1 MPRYPSLLE
10 INTRPWLRRLSSD
23 PARPVTLTEVDDAV
37 LDGFQR
43 AGFDWIWLL
52 SVWEIGPLSRAV
64 SREAF
69 SPWHAECERAL
80 PDLTDADIAG
90 SGFAIASYKV
100 NAVLGG
106 AEALAGFR
114 AKLARRGIK
123 LMLDFVPNHTGLDS
137 PWVKS
142 EPDFYVQGSEADLA
156 ASQQNY
162 WRAETGRGPRILAHG
177 RDPNYPGWTDTLQ
190 LNYANPVLQA
200 AQSENLA
207 AIAEMCDGVRCD
219 MAMLLLPEVFHRT
232 WGLTPEPFW
241 PRAIAAVREAHPGFT
256 FMAEVYWDLEW
267 TLQQQGFDYCYDKR
281 LHDRLVKA
289 VVPDIRA
296 HFFAGLDYQD
306 RLARFLENHDEAR
319 AAATFPWPKHQAAA
333 IVTFLS
339 PGLRFFQEGESTGAK
354 VRLPTHLC
362 RGPVERENPEI
373 AAFYDRLLGL
383 LKREAAFR
391 DGAWSQLDPQA
402 AWAGNPTADGFIA
415 FAWTNPAGGNY
426 LVVVNYTDHQGQCL
440 LRLPFPNLSGTRF
453 RLTDEMGSEVYVRD
467 GDVLT
472 DPGLFIDLGPWRYNV
487 FRLEPA

>member
-10 INTRPWLRRLSSD
+10 INTRPWLRRLSSG
-23 PARPVTLTEVDDAV
+23 PARPVTLTEVGDAV

-69 SPWHAECERAL
+69 SPWRGECGRAL

-100 NAVLGG
+100 NTVLGG

-114 AKLARRGIK
+114 ARLARRGIK

-137 PWVKS
+137 PWVKA
-142 EPDFYVQGSEADLA
+142 EPDFYVRGSEADLA
-156 ASQQNY
+156 ASRQNY

-190 LNYANPVLQA
+190 LNYANPALQA
-200 AQSENLA
+200 AQIENLA
-207 AIAEMCDGVRCD
+207 AVAEMCDGLRCD

-289 VVPDIRA
+289 VVPAIRA
-296 HFFAGLDYQD
+296 HFRAGLDYQD
-306 RLARFLENHDEAR
+306 RLTRFLENHDEAR

-339 PGLRFFQEGESTGAK
+339 PGLRFFQEGESTGAE

-362 RGPVERENPEI
+362 RGPVERENPEV

-415 FAWTNPAGGNY
+415 FAWTNPTAGNY
-426 LVVVNYTDHQGQCL
+426 LVVVNYTHHQGQCL
-440 LRLPFPNLSGTRF
+440 LRLPFPSLSGTRF